1 MPTHHESF
9 GYLFIKQGHVN
20 KCRTKTC
27 FHLISSK
34 RFFKSQVLF
43 MRNPIR
49 ELKIPQ
55 SIADATVFIE
65 KGRKTILHKDHER
78 MTTIQCN
85 FEYFHIK
92 EMWFT
97 QFLNENNIL
106 IEETLEFIWKQRGR
120 VLILCPGFVN
130 HWWHWIRKALVSVF
144 SSLFW
149 VFPKMSNKW
158 TKPLLFPTVAY
169 FLN

>member
-1 MPTHHESF
+1 
-9 GYLFIKQGHVN
+9 
-20 KCRTKTC
+20 
-27 FHLISSK
+27 
-34 RFFKSQVLF
+34 

-106 IEETLEFIWKQRGR
+106 IEETLEFI
-120 VLILCPGFVN
+120 
-130 HWWHWIRKALVSVF
+130 
-144 SSLFW
+144 
-149 VFPKMSNKW
+149 
-158 TKPLLFPTVAY
+158 
-169 FLN
+169 